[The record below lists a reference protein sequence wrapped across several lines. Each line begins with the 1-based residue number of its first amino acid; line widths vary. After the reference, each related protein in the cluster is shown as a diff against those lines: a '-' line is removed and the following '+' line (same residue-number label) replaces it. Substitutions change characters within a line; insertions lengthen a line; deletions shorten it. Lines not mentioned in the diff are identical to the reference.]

1 MKHRKVQLVKMLIYG
16 KNSIKERLNTN
27 PKSIK
32 QLFVQDNFS
41 DRDLIALAQR
51 NNIHI
56 LYKNEWEMRRTKRA
70 DRLQGLIAEIEPFR
84 YARLEDILDGCQRDI
99 IFLDELNDPQNLG
112 SIIRI
117 AACFGNFAVC
127 LPEFGSCSVNETVLH
142 VASGGENYV
151 PIVRAPSLSF
161 AIKKAKEKGYVI
173 VGTAVEGGKDL
184 SVEPLPFPLGIIMG
198 SEGKGIS
205 NELKKYIDLNLT
217 IPMRGAKLSFNVAM
231 ATSIFCFEI
240 ARQRLK

>member
-56 LYKNEWEMRRTKRA
+56 VYKNEWEMRRTKRA

-117 AACFGNFAVC
+117 AACFGNLAVC

-198 SEGKGIS
+198 SEGEGIS